1 MDPTGWDQGVGL
13 MGWVTVVDRFSRH
26 RFSRK
31 FRFSG
36 NFEKIAATN
45 FGSIAT
51 AVRIDGR

>member
-13 MGWVTVVDRFSRH
+13 MGWVTVVD